1 VVSHFSRNFLLLYSH
16 TITGTKE
23 RQITFLLSY
32 CVILFFV
39 VDQLI
44 KTKFFMRITIFF
56 VLIFFLIICLNFAK
70 EIEYHEK
77 LRNLEKKSIRGAE
90 DR

>member
-1 VVSHFSRNFLLLYSH
+1 MVSCLQEFPSSLFSS
-16 TITGTKE
+16 ITGTKE
-23 RQITFLLSY
+23 ETNYIPASF
-32 CVILFFV
+32 CVILFFA

-44 KTKFFMRITIFF
+44 KTKFLMRITIFF